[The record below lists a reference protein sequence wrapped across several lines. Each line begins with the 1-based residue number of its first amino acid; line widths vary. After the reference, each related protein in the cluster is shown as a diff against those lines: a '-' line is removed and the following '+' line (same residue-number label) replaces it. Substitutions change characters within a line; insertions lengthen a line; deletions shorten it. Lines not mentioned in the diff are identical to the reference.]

1 MSNASTY
8 GKNTVIRQIRE
19 GSLIP
24 DVKNFTN
31 SSISY
36 NQGDLLIFDTSNNVV
51 RAASAESECASF
63 LGIAALDVVSG
74 FPRSPYVTQVD
85 ASQGVSSMQGPIYG
99 DSFGMV
105 LQTGTT
111 MSPGA
116 AIYGS
121 PVAVGTEP
129 NNIVSATGTYQI
141 GVYLGPTVTTS
152 AAGLVVEVLIG
163 ARWPAAASGAQYL
176 KF

>member
-1 MSNASTY
+1 MAVY
-8 GKNTVIRQIRE
+8 GSNTVNKQIRE

-36 NQGDLLIFDTSNNVV
+36 NQGDLLIFDTANNVV
-51 RAASAESECASF
+51 RAPSAESECASF

-74 FPRSPYVTQVD
+74 YPRSPYSTQVD
-85 ASQGVSSMQGPIYG
+85 ASQGVTSMQGPTYG
-99 DSFGMV
+99 NTFNMV

-111 MSPGA
+111 LAPGA
-116 AIYGS
+116 AIYAK
-121 PVAVGTEP
+121 PVAVGVEP
-129 NNIVSATGTYQI
+129 NTLVAATGTYQI
-141 GVYLGPTVTTS
+141 GVYVGPSVTSS
-152 AAGLVVEVLIG
+152 AAGQVVEVLIG
-163 ARWPAAASGAQYL
+163 ARWPAAASGAQFL